1 MEYLHERHITH
12 RDIKLENIIIDKRD
26 HIKLIDFGFCCHSP
40 PDQKLRVFCGT
51 PSYMCPEIVQRRDYF
66 GPPTDIW
73 ATGILF
79 FAMLCGKFPFKG
91 ADTKDLYKQIAK
103 GIYNFP
109 DGSKVSGETKTF
121 LMKLLVVNPV
131 ARFTA
136 TQLLNDP
143 YLKGVNIRKDGSIG
157 SDLFLSTNESSNIIS
172 QTLAAGGNIGVIQGT
187 RKELPQGWNKVMMN
201 VSGQSGE
208 KIDLALETK

>member
-1 MEYLHERHITH
+1 
-12 RDIKLENIIIDKRD
+12 
-26 HIKLIDFGFCCHSP
+26 
-40 PDQKLRVFCGT
+40 
-51 PSYMCPEIVQRRDYF
+51 MCPEIVQRRDYF

-91 ADTKDLYKQIAK
+91 VDTKDLYKQIAK

-109 DGSKVSGETKTF
+109 EGSKVSGETKTF

-136 TQLLNDP
+136 T
-143 YLKGVNIRKDGSIG
+143 
-157 SDLFLSTNESSNIIS
+157 
-172 QTLAAGGNIGVIQGT
+172 
-187 RKELPQGWNKVMMN
+187 
-201 VSGQSGE
+201 
-208 KIDLALETK
+208 